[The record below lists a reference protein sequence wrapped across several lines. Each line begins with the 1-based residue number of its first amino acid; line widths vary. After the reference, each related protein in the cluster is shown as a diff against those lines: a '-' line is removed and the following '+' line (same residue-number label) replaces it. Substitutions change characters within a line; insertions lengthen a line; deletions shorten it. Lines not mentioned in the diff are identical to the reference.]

1 MKKTLNFYVITLL
14 IIISIFSAGVVSLIA
29 NIGTGIKFRKYIY
42 EKHQNRN
49 KIIYKILEE
58 SYNKNK
64 KFDEKS
70 LKTVDMYAMMDNL
83 KLSIYDEGGQK
94 IWENNYIGHSIEMTE
109 ATKRESYIIL
119 SNNIA
124 AEKIII
130 IINKKIVGKV
140 ILEFDGKYMLSY
152 QDINFL
158 NEFNK
163 WILFSM
169 FISILFSVLLGRYLS
184 KRLVNPISNVIQAA
198 KNIKNGEFSIKI
210 TETSGIKEVD
220 GLADSINNMAE
231 SLRKN
236 KELRKELVS
245 DMSHEIRTPLTTIKT
260 HLEALIDKIWEPTE
274 ERLKGIYEEI
284 ERLIKMIKELEKI
297 DELENSNI
305 ILEKIKFNLYDT
317 IESVIQ
323 NFQAEADKNEIK
335 ILLSSEREIYI
346 EGDIDK
352 FKQILINLISNSI
365 KYSNQKGL
373 IKVEI
378 IKGNKRLYIK
388 IIDNGIGIDEKHISH
403 IFERF
408 YKVDKS
414 RVRGGMGIGLAVVK
428 SIIEAHNWKIE
439 IKSKKHIGTEVII
452 IIPEK

>member
-1 MKKTLNFYVITLL
+1 MKKTLNFYVVILL
-14 IIISIFSAGVVSLIA
+14 IITSIFSAGVVSLIA

-49 KIIYKILEE
+49 RIIYKILEE
-58 SYNKNK
+58 SYKKNQ

-70 LKTVDMYAMMDNL
+70 LKAVDMYAMMDNL
-83 KLSIYDEGGQK
+83 KLSVYDETGEI
-94 IWENNYIGHSIEMTE
+94 IWENNYIGHSMEMAE
-109 ATKRESYIIL
+109 ATKREAYIIV

-124 AEKIII
+124 TEKIII

-184 KRLVNPISNVIQAA
+184 KRLVNPIFNVIEAA

-231 SLRKN
+231 SLKKN
-236 KELRKELVS
+236 KDLRKELVS

-260 HLEALIDKIWEPTE
+260 HIEALIDKIWEPTE

-305 ILEKIKFNLYDT
+305 ILEKTKFNLYYT
-317 IESVIQ
+317 IESVVQ
-323 NFQAEADKNEIK
+323 NFQAEADKNQIR
-335 ILLSSEREIYI
+335 ILLSGEKETCI

-365 KYSNQKGL
+365 KYGNKKGL
-373 IKVEI
+373 IKIEI
-378 IKGNKRLYIK
+378 IEENKSLQLK
-388 IIDNGIGIDEKHISH
+388 IIDNGIGIDEKHILH

-408 YKVDKS
+408 YKADKS

-439 IKSKKHIGTEVII
+439 VDSKKNIGTEVII
-452 IIPEK
+452 KIPEK

>member
-231 SLRKN
+231 SLKKN
-236 KELRKELVS
+236 KDLRKELVS

>member
-109 ATKRESYIIL
+109 ATKREPYIIL